1 MYACYKIDMFIP
13 KY

>member
-13 KY
+13 QY